1 MPPILKPMTVQIE
14 IDEKVLEEEV
24 HKAIAILNERK
35 EDAYLEAF
43 RDLARKKKREAEVA
57 REYAE
62 AYRKNPVQPDEF
74 DVDEDQLI
82 EASKGL

>member
-1 MPPILKPMTVQIE
+1 MPPILKLMTVQIE
-14 IDEKVLEEEV
+14 IDEKVLEEV

-82 EASKGL
+82 EAWKGL

>member
-1 MPPILKPMTVQIE
+1 MTVQID
-14 IDEKVLEEEV
+14 IDEKVLAEV
-24 HKAIAILNERK
+24 HEAIAVLNESK
-35 EDAYLEAF
+35 EEAYIEAF

-74 DVDEDQLI
+74 DVDDEQLI
-82 EASKGL
+82 EAWKDL